1 MVAGFIEKELRWLE
15 EKERYRTLRWLEE
28 GPSPWVRVGEK
39 KVLLFCSND
48 YLGLANHPQLKE
60 AAIRAVEAWGCGS
73 GGSRSICG
81 SLTLHQRLEEK
92 LARFHGTEAALLFNS
107 GYSANLSVLQALMGE
122 WDEIFSDELNHASLV
137 DGCRLSKAVVQIYSH
152 RDTVHLGTLLSKS
165 QARKKLIVT
174 DGVFSMDGDIAPL
187 PELVELARKY
197 EALLMVDDAHAFGVL
212 GPRGSGTIDHF
223 QLPRKVD
230 ILVGTFG
237 KALGCFGAFVAGKK
251 SLIELLIN
259 KGRVF
264 LYTTA
269 LPPSIPASVLAALD
283 LLEKEPQRRIQL
295 WENVH
300 TLRKGLDHLGFDTMK
315 SEAHIVPVLVG
326 EPKVA
331 MEMGRKLL
339 WKKVFVQGIR
349 PPTVPDGKSRLR
361 VTVMATHTQED
372 IDFALKQFEEVGK
385 SLGLIG

>member
-1 MVAGFIEKELRWLE
+1 MKGDFIEQELRWLE
-15 EKERYRTLRWLEE
+15 EKGHYRTLRWTEE
-28 GPSPWVRVGEK
+28 GPSPWVRMGGER
-39 KVLLFCSND
+39 VLLLCSNN

-60 AAIRAVEAWGCGS
+60 AAIRAVERWGCGS

-81 SLTLHQRLEEK
+81 SLTLHQRLEER
-92 LARFHGTEAALLFNS
+92 LAQFHGTEAALLFNS

-122 WDEIFSDELNHASLV
+122 GDEIFSDELNHASLV
-137 DGCRLSKAVVQIYSH
+137 DGCRLSKAGVRIYAH
-152 RDTVHLGTLLSKS
+152 RDAAFLETLLKKS
-165 QARKKLIVT
+165 RARKKLIVT

-197 EALLMVDDAHAFGVL
+197 EALLMVDDAHGFGIL
-212 GPRGSGTIDHF
+212 GPTGAGTLDHF
-223 QLPRKVD
+223 QLPRKAD
-230 ILVGTFG
+230 ILIGTFG
-237 KALGCFGAFVAGKK
+237 KALGCFGAYVAGKR
-251 SLIELLIN
+251 SLIELLMN

-269 LPPSIPASVLAALD
+269 LPPSIPASVLAALE
-283 LLEKEPQRRIQL
+283 LLEREPQRRIRL

-300 TLRKGLDHLGFDTMK
+300 TLRKGLGQLGFDTMK
-315 SEAHIVPVLVG
+315 SESHIVPVLVG
-326 EPKVA
+326 EAEVT
-331 MEMGRKLL
+331 MEMDRGLL
-339 WKKVFVQGIR
+339 QRKVFVQGIR

-385 SLGLIG
+385 TLGLI

>member
-1 MVAGFIEKELRWLE
+1 MKTDFIEKELRWLE
-15 EKERYRTLRWLEE
+15 EKGRYRTLRWTE
-28 GPSPWVRVGEK
+28 GGPTSWVRVEGER
-39 KVLLFCSND
+39 VLLLCSNN
-48 YLGLANHPQLKE
+48 YLGLANHPELKE
-60 AAIRAVEAWGCGS
+60 AAIRAIEAWGCGS

-81 SLTLHQRLEEK
+81 SLTLHQRLEER
-92 LARFHGTEAALLFNS
+92 LSQFHGTEAALLFNS
-107 GYSANLSVLQALMGE
+107 GYSANLSILQALMGE
-122 WDEIFSDELNHASLV
+122 GDEIFSDELNHASLV
-137 DGCRLSKAVVQIYSH
+137 DGCRLSKAAVQVYPH
-152 RDTVHLGTLLSKS
+152 RDISLLETLLRKS
-165 QARKKLIVT
+165 RARKKLIVT

-187 PELVELARKY
+187 RELVDLARTY

-212 GPRGSGTIDHF
+212 GPRGAGTADHF
-223 QLPRKVD
+223 QLLQKVD

-237 KALGCFGAFVAGKK
+237 KALGCFGAYAAGKK
-251 SLIELLIN
+251 SLIELLMN

-300 TLRKGLDHLGFDTMK
+300 TFRKGLDQLGFDTMK

-326 EPKVA
+326 ESKVT
-331 MEMGRKLL
+331 MEMDRKLL
-339 WKKVFVQGIR
+339 QKRVFVQGIR
-349 PPTVPDGKSRLR
+349 PPSVPDGKSRLR

-385 SLGLIG
+385 TLQLI

>member
-1 MVAGFIEKELRWLE
+1 MTADFIEQELRWLE
-15 EKERYRTLRWLEE
+15 EKERYRTLRWLDE
-28 GPSPWVRVGEK
+28 GPSPWVRVGGER
-39 KVLLFCSND
+39 VLLLCSNN

-73 GGSRSICG
+73 GGSRSISG
-81 SLTLHQRLEEK
+81 SLTLHQRLEER
-92 LARFHGTEAALLFNS
+92 LAQLHGTEAALLFNS
-107 GYSANLSVLQALMGE
+107 GYSANLSILQALMGE
-122 WDEIFSDELNHASLV
+122 GDEIFSDELNHASLV
-137 DGCRLSKAVVQIYSH
+137 DGCRLSKAAVQIYSH
-152 RDTVHLGTLLSKS
+152 RDTVHLGGLLSKS
-165 QARKKLIVT
+165 RARKKLIVT

-187 PELVELARKY
+187 PELVELTRKY

-212 GPRGSGTIDHF
+212 GSGGAGTIDHF

-237 KALGCFGAFVAGKK
+237 KALGCFGAFVAGRK

-326 EPKVA
+326 EPKVT
-331 MEMGRKLL
+331 MEIDRKLL
-339 WKKVFVQGIR
+339 WKRIFVQGIR

-385 SLGLIG
+385 TLGLI

>member
-1 MVAGFIEKELRWLE
+1 MTADFIEQELRWLE

-28 GPSPWVRVGEK
+28 GPSPWVRVGGER
-39 KVLLFCSND
+39 VLLLCSNN
-48 YLGLANHPQLKE
+48 YLGLANHPHLKE

-81 SLTLHQRLEEK
+81 SLTLHQRLEER
-92 LARFHGTEAALLFNS
+92 LAQFHGTEAALLFNS

-122 WDEIFSDELNHASLV
+122 GDEIFSDELNHASLV
-137 DGCRLSKAVVQIYSH
+137 DGCRLSNAAVQIYSH
-152 RDTVHLGTLLSKS
+152 RDTVRLEALLKKS
-165 QARKKLIVT
+165 RAKKKLIVT
-174 DGVFSMDGDIAPL
+174 DGVFSMDGDIASL
-187 PELVELARKY
+187 PELVELARTY

-212 GPRGSGTIDHF
+212 GPTGAGTLEHF
-223 QLPRKVD
+223 QLPQKLD
-230 ILVGTFG
+230 ILMGTFG
-237 KALGCFGAFVAGKK
+237 KALGCFGAYVAGKK

-259 KGRVF
+259 KGRAF

-283 LLEKEPQRRIQL
+283 LLEKEPQRRIRL

-300 TLRKGLDHLGFDTMK
+300 TLRKGLDQLGFDTMK

-326 EPKVA
+326 EPKMT
-331 MEMGRKLL
+331 MEMDRKLL
-339 WKKVFVQGIR
+339 QKKVFVQGIR

-385 SLGLIG
+385 TLRLI

>member
-1 MVAGFIEKELRWLE
+1 MTAELIEQELRWLE

-28 GPSPWVRVGEK
+28 GPSPWVRVGGER
-39 KVLLFCSND
+39 VLLLCSNN
-48 YLGLANHPQLKE
+48 YLGLANHPHLKE

-81 SLTLHQRLEEK
+81 SLTLHQRLEER
-92 LARFHGTEAALLFNS
+92 LAQFHGTEAALLFNS

-122 WDEIFSDELNHASLV
+122 GDEIFSDELNHASLV
-137 DGCRLSKAVVQIYSH
+137 DGCRLSNAAVQIYSH
-152 RDTVHLGTLLSKS
+152 RDTVRLEALLKKS
-165 QARKKLIVT
+165 RAKKKLIVT

-187 PELVELARKY
+187 PELVELARTY

-212 GPRGSGTIDHF
+212 GPTGAGTLEHF
-223 QLPRKVD
+223 QLPQKLD
-230 ILVGTFG
+230 ILMGTFG
-237 KALGCFGAFVAGKK
+237 KALGCFGAYVAGKK

-259 KGRVF
+259 KGRAF

-283 LLEKEPQRRIQL
+283 LLEKEPQRRIRL

-300 TLRKGLDHLGFDTMK
+300 TLRKGLDQLGFDTMK

-326 EPKVA
+326 EPKMT
-331 MEMGRKLL
+331 MEMDRKLL
-339 WKKVFVQGIR
+339 QKKVFVQGIR

-361 VTVMATHTQED
+361 ITVMATHTQED

-385 SLGLIG
+385 TLRLI